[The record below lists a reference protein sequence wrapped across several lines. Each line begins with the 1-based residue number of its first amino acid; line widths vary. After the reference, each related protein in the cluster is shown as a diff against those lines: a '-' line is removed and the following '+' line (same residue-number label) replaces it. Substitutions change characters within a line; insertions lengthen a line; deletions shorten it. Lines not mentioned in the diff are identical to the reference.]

1 MNNIEDYTLNFNR
14 SMIVC
19 QFPIVL
25 VLVEF
30 VTFLGHVMLKDRIMV
45 NLMNIEKVY
54 DWIRTTSPIDIQSF
68 IGLIGYYR

>member
-1 MNNIEDYTLNFNR
+1 MNNIEDYTLHFNR
-14 SMIVC
+14 STIVC
-19 QFPIVL
+19 QFPTVL

-45 NLMNIEKVY
+45 NLMNIEKVH
-54 DWIRTTSPIDIQSF
+54 DWVRTTSPIDVQSF